1 MKKIQLL
8 TLVLA
13 IAISATAQQKEGT
26 VTYERKINAWK
37 RITDEQMRSF
47 VPEFQISKYVL
58 YFSDSVSMYKL
69 SPDENAPEP
78 FAGGESGGG
87 FRRSFNFGGG
97 DGDLFKNFTSGLTT
111 QATELGGKNFLITD
125 TIKKQPWK
133 ISAETKEILGV
144 LCRKATMKTTQPSF
158 QGRTFNF
165 NRNRPAGDTA
175 TRPAR
180 DTAARPAPRD
190 IEIVAWFAQ
199 TILAP
204 VGPDSYGQ
212 LPGVILELNIDNG
225 TMVYKALTLKTT
237 VEAKELKEPKKG
249 KKVTRQEYGQLQREL
264 FQNQSGGFGGPGGGQ
279 VIIRSGN

>member
-1 MKKIQLL
+1 M
-8 TLVLA
+8 A
-13 IAISATAQQKEGT
+13 ATAQQKEGT
-26 VTYERKINAWK
+26 ITYERKINAWK

-47 VPEFQISKYVL
+47 IPEFQISKYVL
-58 YFSDSVSMYKL
+58 YFSDSVSLYKL

-78 FAGGESGGG
+78 FAGGEGGG
-87 FRRSFNFGGG
+87 FRRAFNFGGG
-97 DGDLFKNFTSGLTT
+97 DGDLFKNFSTGLST

-133 ISAETKEILGV
+133 ISGETKEILGV
-144 LCRKATMKTTQPSF
+144 LCRKAIMKTTQVGF

-165 NRNRPAGDTA
+165 NRNRPTGDTA
-175 TRPAR
+175 TRQAP
-180 DTAARPAPRD
+180 PAPRE

-204 VGPDSYGQ
+204 VGPDTYGQ
-212 LPGVILELNIDNG
+212 LPGVILELDIDNS
-225 TMVYKALTLKTT
+225 TTVYKALTLKNT

-264 FQNQSGGFGGPGGGQ
+264 FQNQGGGFGGPGGGQ
-279 VIIRSGN
+279 IIIRGGE

>member
-1 MKKIQLL
+1 MKRIQLFV
-8 TLVLA
+8 LVMA
-13 IAISATAQQKEGT
+13 ITIAASAQQKEGT
-26 VTYERKINAWK
+26 VTYQRKINAWK

-47 VPEFQISKYVL
+47 IPEFNISKYVL

-78 FAGGESGGG
+78 FAGGEGGGG

-97 DGDLFKNFTSGLTT
+97 DGDLFKNFGTGLST

-144 LCRKATMKTTQPSF
+144 LCRKATMRITQPSF
-158 QGRTFNF
+158 AGRGLNF
-165 NRNRPAGDTA
+165 NRNRPAGDTT
-175 TRPAR
+175 TRPAP
-180 DTAARPAPRD
+180 PAPRE

-204 VGPDSYGQ
+204 VGPDTYGQ
-212 LPGVILELNIDNG
+212 LPGVILELDIDNG
-225 TMVYKALTLKTT
+225 TTVYTALTLKTT

-264 FQNQSGGFGGPGGGQ
+264 FQNQGGGGFGGPGGGQ
-279 VIIRSGN
+279 VIIRGGN

>member
-1 MKKIQLL
+1 MKRIQLL

-47 VPEFQISKYVL
+47 IPEFNISKYVL
-58 YFSDSVSMYKL
+58 YFSDSMSMYKL

-78 FAGGESGGG
+78 FAGGEGGGG

-97 DGDLFKNFTSGLTT
+97 DGDLFKNFTSGLST

-133 ISAETKEILGV
+133 ISAETKEILGIM
-144 LCRKATMKTTQPSF
+144 CRKATTKNTQPSF
-158 QGRTFNF
+158 LGRTFNF
-165 NRNRPAGDTA
+165 NRNRPAGDT
-175 TRPAR
+175 T
-180 DTAARPAPRD
+180 ARPTPAAPRE

-212 LPGVILELNIDNG
+212 LPGVILELDIDNG
-225 TMVYKALTLKTT
+225 TIVYKALTLKTT

-249 KKVTRQEYGQLQREL
+249 KKVTRQEYVQLQREL
-264 FQNQSGGFGGPGGGQ
+264 MQNQSGGFGGQGGGQ
-279 VIIRSGN
+279 VIIRGN